1 MTTICRR
8 AVDEIVHLIFKLL
21 LQRSASVERV
31 IGEITNIITSSTAM
45 ILIDLF
51 SSRYLVELCEYAE
64 SDRSS
69 AVVEFK
75 LTFC

>member
-8 AVDEIVHLIFKLL
+8 AVDEIVHLILKLL
-21 LQRSASVERV
+21 LQRTASVERV
-31 IGEITNIITSSTAM
+31 IGEINNFITSSTAM

-51 SSRYLVELCEYAE
+51 SSRYLLELYEYAE
-64 SDRSS
+64 SEKSS

-75 LTFC
+75 ITSC